1 MSYEV
6 YRYIFIGGAAL
17 AGIMLLVSLLLFF
30 LLHIPAVIGD
40 LTGATARKAIAN
52 IRSQN
57 TRSGDKT
64 YKSSQVNRERGK
76 VTDKMTPSG
85 RLIRHPSG
93 EFGGAMA
100 TEKISTSRLNAEA
113 EESFAT
119 TLLDHSAISA
129 ETTVLTPAVS
139 DETTVLAENQ
149 TAFQIVYEITF
160 IHTSEVIT
168 DG

>member
-1 MSYEV
+1 MTYEV

-17 AGIMLLVSLLLFF
+17 ASVMLLVSLLLFF

-40 LTGATARKAIAN
+40 LTGATARKAIED

-57 TRSGDKT
+57 TKSGDKT
-64 YKSSQVNRERGK
+64 YKSSQVNRERGR

-85 RLIRHPSG
+85 RLLRHPSG
-93 EFGGAMA
+93 EYGGAMA

-119 TLLDHSAISA
+119 TLLEQPMVSN
-129 ETTVLTPAVS
+129 ETTVLTPES
-139 DETTVLAENQ
+139 IGETTVLAENQ
-149 TAFQIVYEITF
+149 ITFQIVYEITF
-160 IHTSEVIT
+160 VHTNEVIS
-168 DG
+168 

>member
-1 MSYEV
+1 MTYEV

-40 LTGATARKAIAN
+40 LTGATARKAIAD

-57 TRSGDKT
+57 TKSGDKT

-85 RLIRHPSG
+85 RLLRHTSE

-119 TLLDHSAISA
+119 TLLEQPVVSN
-129 ETTVLTPAVS
+129 ETTVLTP
-139 DETTVLAENQ
+139 DGGGETTILAENQ
-149 TAFQIVYEITF
+149 IAFQIVYEITF
-160 IHTSEVIT
+160 VHTNEVIS
-168 DG
+168 

>member
-1 MSYEV
+1 MTYEV

-17 AGIMLLVSLLLFF
+17 AGVMLLVSLLLFF

-40 LTGATARKAIAN
+40 LTGATARKAIED

-57 TRSGDKT
+57 TKSGDKT
-64 YKSSQVNRERGK
+64 YKSSQVNRERGR

-85 RLIRHPSG
+85 RLLRHPSG
-93 EFGGAMA
+93 ECGGAMA

-119 TLLDHSAISA
+119 TLLEQPMVSN
-129 ETTVLTPAVS
+129 ETTVLTPES
-139 DETTVLAENQ
+139 IGETTVLAENQ
-149 TAFQIVYEITF
+149 ITFQIVYEITF
-160 IHTSEVIT
+160 VHTNEVIS
-168 DG
+168 

>member
-1 MSYEV
+1 MTYEV

-40 LTGATARKAIAN
+40 LTGATARKAIED

-57 TRSGDKT
+57 TKSGDKT
-64 YKSSQVNRERGK
+64 YKSSQVNRERGR

-85 RLIRHPSG
+85 RLLRHPSG
-93 EFGGAMA
+93 EYGGAMA

-119 TLLDHSAISA
+119 TLLEQSTASN
-129 ETTVLTPAVS
+129 ETTVLTP
-139 DETTVLAENQ
+139 DTGGETTVLTENQ
-149 TAFQIVYEITF
+149 ITFQIVYEITF
-160 IHTSEVIT
+160 VHTNEVIS
-168 DG
+168 

>member
-1 MSYEV
+1 MTYEV

-40 LTGATARKAIAN
+40 LTGATARKAIED

-57 TRSGDKT
+57 TKSGDKT
-64 YKSSQVNRERGK
+64 YKSSQVNRERGR

-85 RLIRHPSG
+85 RLLRHPSG
-93 EFGGAMA
+93 EYGGAMA
-100 TEKISTSRLNAEA
+100 TEKISTSRLNTEA

-119 TLLDHSAISA
+119 TLLEQPAVSN
-129 ETTVLTPAVS
+129 ETTVLTPDAGG
-139 DETTVLAENQ
+139 ETTVLAENQ
-149 TAFQIVYEITF
+149 ITFQIVYEITF
-160 IHTSEVIT
+160 VHTNEVIS
-168 DG
+168 

>member
-1 MSYEV
+1 MTYEV

-40 LTGATARKAIAN
+40 LTGATARKAIEN

-57 TRSGDKT
+57 TKSWDKT
-64 YKSSQVNRERGK
+64 YKSSQVNRERER

-93 EFGGAMA
+93 EYGGAMA
-100 TEKISTSRLNAEA
+100 TEKISTSRLNAGA

-119 TLLDHSAISA
+119 TLLEQSTAPN
-129 ETTVLTPAVS
+129 ETTVLTPETS
-139 DETTVLAENQ
+139 GETTVLTENQ
-149 TAFQIVYEITF
+149 ITFQIVYEITF
-160 IHTSEVIT
+160 VHTNEVIS
-168 DG
+168 